1 MTSGVMW
8 HDMDPYVW
16 LNKFYSCYMETV
28 AGIVN
33 GHGLGI
39 KHVVETSPVTVS
51 LFV

>member
-8 HDMDPYVW
+8 HDMDPYVG
-16 LNKFYSCYMETV
+16 LNKFYMETV